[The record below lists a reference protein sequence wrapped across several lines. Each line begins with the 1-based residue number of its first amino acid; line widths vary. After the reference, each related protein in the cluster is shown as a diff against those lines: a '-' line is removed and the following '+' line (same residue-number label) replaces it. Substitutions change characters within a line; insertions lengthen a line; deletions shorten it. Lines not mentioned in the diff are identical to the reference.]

1 MNNYEIDETAWKKNF
16 SDTLQRLMGKRN
28 ISINKLAAE
37 ILVDPKSIRNYIDK
51 KSVPSAIILKKLADY
66 FEVSTDSLIQSQ
78 DRFSGQTIAALAVI
92 LRDFDVRWSRQT
104 RTQSPCN
111 SMTTCLLPFSKNCI
125 FPEGKRTMLKS

>member
-1 MNNYEIDETAWKKNF
+1 MMDNYEIDETAWKKNF
-16 SDTLQRLMGKRN
+16 SDTLLRLMGKRN

-78 DRFSGQTIAALAVI
+78 DRFSGQTIAALAV
-92 LRDFDVRWSRQT
+92 
-104 RTQSPCN
+104 QSPCN
-111 SMTTCLLPFSKNCI
+111 STTTCLLPFSKNCI